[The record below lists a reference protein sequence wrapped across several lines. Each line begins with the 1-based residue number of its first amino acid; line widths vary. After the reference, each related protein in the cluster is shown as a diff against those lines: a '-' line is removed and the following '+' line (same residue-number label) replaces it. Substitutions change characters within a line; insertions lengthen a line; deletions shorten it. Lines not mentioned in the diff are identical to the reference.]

1 MPKKKLYTEV
11 PVEKLRWRLNPSTL
25 SFKTTDDLKP
35 LKEIIGQ
42 KRGVAAFQFG
52 IGIDRPG
59 YNVFVTGAAGS
70 GRMSTV
76 RRLLQEISKK
86 DKVPDDLCYVN
97 CFKNPE
103 TPTLLRL
110 KAGKGAA
117 FKKDIRDLVKT
128 LEKEIPKL
136 FESQEYINLKK
147 EVLEAYEKK
156 GKGFFKDL
164 GEKVKEE
171 GFTLVDVQV
180 GQIKRPEVMPLVD
193 GNPVH
198 IDQLEG
204 MVEKGRFP
212 KKEYEELKEKHGSLT
227 EQIDQIFLELRD
239 LQKEVQEKVEAMDRM
254 MFMKHASDL
263 TAPLIKKYKSKPI
276 KQYLENMLED
286 MAGNLQQVFGNQAQ
300 TQMQI
305 PGLSQLLPEVDRFQP
320 YQVNLLVDN
329 SEQKEPP
336 VIVEDYPTYRNIFG
350 SIERVVD
357 RSGVWRT
364 DFSKIKAGSLIKA
377 NGGYLVFNLMDAIVE
392 PGVWKALKRALK
404 SKRLE
409 IETYDPFYLFTTT
422 GLKPDPIDLS
432 LKVVV
437 ISDTYLFHLLQ
448 YYDPDVKKIF
458 KVRADFD
465 TAMDKNEES
474 IQQLAEFIKR
484 QTVEEAL
491 KPFDKTAVAALVEQ
505 AVRMTGRQEKISTSF
520 PAITDL
526 IREAD
531 FWTSQNGDATVQEK
545 HVNKAVEAKIYR
557 SNMIEEHIQEMIDRG
572 TLMIDV
578 DGEIVGQVNGLAI
591 YSLGDYMFGKPSRI
605 TASTSMG
612 RAGII
617 NIEREA
623 DMSGSTHN
631 KGVFILGGYLRKK
644 FAQDKPLTVSASIA
658 FEQSYGN
665 VDGDSASSTE
675 VYALL
680 SSLSEV
686 PIKQGIAV
694 TGSVNQKGEVQAIG
708 GVNQK
713 IEGFYDCC
721 LKKGANKNQG
731 VIIPESN
738 VKDLMLRKDVVEGVK
753 KGQFHVYPVKT
764 IDEGIE
770 ILTGKK
776 AGEKKADGTYP
787 KGTINYLVNQKLKDL
802 AEGLK
807 SFGDKEEK
815 NEKKAGKGKKRSQ
828 KKKKSD

>member
-1 MPKKKLYTEV
+1 MPSKKSYTEV
-11 PVEKLRWRLNPSTL
+11 PVEKLRWRLDPSTL
-25 SFKTTDDLKP
+25 PFKTTDDLKP

-42 KRGVAAFQFG
+42 QRGVEAFQFG

-76 RRLLQEISKK
+76 QKLLQEISKK
-86 DKVPDDLCYVN
+86 DTVPDDLCYVN

-103 TPTLLRL
+103 SPALLRL
-110 KAGKGAA
+110 KAGKGAS

-128 LEKEIPKL
+128 LKKEIPKL

-147 EVLEAYEKK
+147 EVMETYEKK

-171 GFTLVDVQV
+171 GFALVDIQV
-180 GQIKRPEVMPLVD
+180 GQVNRPEVMPLVD

-204 MVEKGRFP
+204 LVEKGRFP
-212 KKEYEELKEKHGSLT
+212 KKEYEELKEKHARLT

-239 LQKEVQEKVEAMDRM
+239 LQKEVQEKVGAMDRM

-263 TAPLIKKYKSKPI
+263 TAPLIKKYESNPI
-276 KQYLENMLED
+276 KKHLETMLED
-286 MAGNLQQVFGNQAQ
+286 MADNLQQVFTAQ
-300 TQMQI
+300 GQVQI
-305 PGLSQLLPEVDRFQP
+305 PGLSPLLPEVDRFQP

-329 SEQKEPP
+329 SEQKGPP

-357 RSGVWRT
+357 RSGIWRT

-437 ISDTYLFHLLQ
+437 ISDTYLYHLLQ
-448 YYDPDVKKIF
+448 HYDADVKKIF

-465 TAMDKNEES
+465 TSMDKNKES
-474 IQQLAEFIKR
+474 IQQFAEFIKM
-484 QTVEEAL
+484 QTDEEKL
-491 KPFDKTAVAALVEQ
+491 KPFDSTAMAALVEQ

-531 FWTSQNGDATVQEK
+531 FWAGHKGDPVVQEK
-545 HVNKAVEAKIYR
+545 HINKAVEAKIYR

-591 YSLGDYMFGKPSRI
+591 YALGDYMFGKPSRI

-623 DMSGSTHN
+623 DMSGNTHN
-631 KGVFILGGYLRKK
+631 KGVLILSGYLRKK

-680 SSLSEV
+680 SSLSGA

-721 LKKGANKNQG
+721 LKMGANKSQG

-738 VKDLMLRKDVVEGVK
+738 VKDLMLRKDAVEAVK

-764 IDEGIE
+764 IDDGIE

-776 AGEKKADGTYP
+776 AGERKADGTYP
-787 KGTINYLVNQKLKDL
+787 KGTINYLVNKKLRDL

-815 NEKKAGKGKKRSQ
+815 EEKKAGRGKKRTP
-828 KKKKSD
+828 KKKKSS